1 MVLLICCGLPDV
13 AKTILTSVPMQ
24 NPKWTPVPKTQIA
37 DVNTSQQGIQTFD
50 FPKEI
55 IPTAAQEVLI
65 FVSLQ
70 SGNSEPHDAR
80 DDIKI
85 FTADESNEYAK
96 YITIHTYR
104 QNAWSTNS
112 DNVWFPVTNNRK
124 ISVDMPQGFQP
135 NVIFVLSAIGY
146 R

>member
-1 MVLLICCGLPDV
+1 
-13 AKTILTSVPMQ
+13 MQ

-50 FPKEI
+50 LPKEI
-55 IPTAAQEVLI
+55 IPTAAQEVLV

-70 SGNSEPHDAR
+70 SGHSQPHDAM

-104 QNAWSTNS
+104 QSAWSTNS

-124 ISVDMPQGFQP
+124 ISVDMPQSFQP